1 MKSFAIIGLGL
12 FGTQLARD
20 LYDAGHSVLAIDSD
34 SERVENI
41 ADYVTQAVSLDA
53 KNRELLLQV
62 GIQKYDCVVMSITSD
77 LATSVLIT
85 MNLKAL
91 GVPQIICKVQN
102 ETDQERLETLGASY
116 CLIPEHIAANK
127 MAKKLTSRN
136 IIDFTQ
142 LSDEYSIMELS
153 VPASW
158 IGKSII
164 EINVRVHYGVN
175 VIGKRSAGH
184 LEVNF
189 DPKLPLEAEDELIV
203 IGSNRDLDKL
213 QKLK

>member
-1 MKSFAIIGLGL
+1 M
-12 FGTQLARD
+12 
-20 LYDAGHSVLAIDSD
+20 
-34 SERVENI
+34 
-41 ADYVTQAVSLDA
+41 
-53 KNRELLLQV
+53 
-62 GIQKYDCVVMSITSD
+62 
-77 LATSVLIT
+77 
-85 MNLKAL
+85 
-91 GVPQIICKVQN
+91 
-102 ETDQERLETLGASY
+102 
-116 CLIPEHIAANK
+116 
-127 MAKKLTSRN
+127 
-136 IIDFTQ
+136 
-142 LSDEYSIMELS
+142 
-153 VPASW
+153 PASW